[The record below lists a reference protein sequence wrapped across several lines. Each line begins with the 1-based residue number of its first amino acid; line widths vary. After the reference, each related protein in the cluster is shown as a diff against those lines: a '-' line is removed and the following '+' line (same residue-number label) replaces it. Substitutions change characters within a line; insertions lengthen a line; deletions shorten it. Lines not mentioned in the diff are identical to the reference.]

1 MNRVYTVEGFI
12 YSREG
17 LSVCVGCVS
26 GMRRPSSTPREGHSD
41 ASDKRVKGIRREK
54 TMLCVIGFTPC
65 NAGKGHPWVMQ
76 RIRLYVR
83 AMPL

>member
-41 ASDKRVKGIRREK
+41 ASDKRIKGRQKGTDHKKASGRADDA
-54 TMLCVIGFTPC
+54 VC
-65 NAGKGHPWVMQ
+65 NRLHPM
-76 RIRLYVR
+76 
-83 AMPL
+83 